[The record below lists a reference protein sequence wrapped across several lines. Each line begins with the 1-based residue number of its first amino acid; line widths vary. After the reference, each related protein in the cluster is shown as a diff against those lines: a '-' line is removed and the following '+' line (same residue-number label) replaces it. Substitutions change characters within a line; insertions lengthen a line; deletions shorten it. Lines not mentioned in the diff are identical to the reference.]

1 MRLASIFVAAATV
14 ISAFALPAAPAFA
27 WTHAEKDASA
37 CNEPAILA
45 KISKRFH
52 HQSHEVHHDRLRI
65 EAYSKVHQHRYYPAD
80 EKHLIGRRYCGATA
94 TLSDG
99 RTRTVWYFIETHQG
113 FAGIGDNVE
122 FCVSGFDR
130 WNVYNAHCRVAR

>member
-1 MRLASIFVAAATV
+1 MRLASILVAAATAL
-14 ISAFALPAAPAFA
+14 SAVALPAAPAFA
-27 WTHAEKDASA
+27 WTRADKDASA
-37 CNEPAILA
+37 CSEPAILA

-52 HQSHEVHHDRLRI
+52 HQSHEVHHGRLRI
-65 EAYSKVHQHRYYPAD
+65 VAYSKIHQHRYYQAD

-94 TLSDG
+94 SLSDG
-99 RTRTVWYFIETHQG
+99 NRHTVWYFIETHQG